1 MEARMALRAAF
12 TVFGAALLLS
22 ASASMAAEYRPEEF
36 LRLDLSKA
44 VLSPKPIGPP
54 AEFAPGA
61 VEAKGDAKGETKGDR
76 TSEDVAEVAPA
87 EPKVAPRV
95 APSRRQ
101 AAAPAHHEMSKG
113 LTHRR
118 LTHRRGNPLDA
129 QAMDARIQ
137 VWPCRSGGICN

>member
-1 MEARMALRAAF
+1 MALRAGF

-44 VLSPKPIGPP
+44 VLSPKPLGPP
-54 AEFAPGA
+54 AEFAPIV
-61 VEAKGDAKGETKGDR
+61 VEAKEETKGDH
-76 TSEDVAEVAPA
+76 TGENAAEVVPA
-87 EPKVAPRV
+87 ASKV

-101 AAAPAHHEMSKG
+101 AAAPAHREMSKG

-118 LTHRRGNPLDA
+118 LAQPRGNPLDA
-129 QAMDARIQ
+129 QAMDTRIQ
-137 VWPCRSGGICN
+137 VWPCRSGGICNWRQ

>member
-1 MEARMALRAAF
+1 MALRAGF

-22 ASASMAAEYRPEEF
+22 ASASMAGEYRPEEF
-36 LRLDLSKA
+36 FRLDLSKA
-44 VLSPKPIGPP
+44 LLSPRPLGPP
-54 AEFAPGA
+54 AEFAPVA

-76 TSEDVAEVAPA
+76 TSENAAEVVPA

-101 AAAPAHHEMSKG
+101 AAATAHREMSKG

-118 LTHRRGNPLDA
+118 LTHRRSNPLDA
-129 QAMDARIQ
+129 QAMDTRIQ
-137 VWPCRSGGICN
+137 VWPCRSGGICNWRQ